1 MQVNHLRGDTMKT
14 RFLAVIAG
22 LIFLTACGQS
32 IIDETPDPFFSQW
45 MSFLSDETAIRNIVI
60 PGSHDAGSVTMPSA
74 AETQNSYIRTQLLY
88 GVRYF
93 DIRVQKKARGLVI
106 FHGPVSG
113 QPFADVLESVKTF
126 LEAHPSETVILDFQ
140 HFKGGSEADTFAA
153 VSQTL
158 GPDRF
163 IVTIPD
169 DMTPLEAADTLTLG
183 ECRGKALI
191 FWGKD
196 YETPESDFLFP
207 RNNDD
212 GSHDNCALESY
223 YVGELHRKSSEVFIR
238 SALPQYYGRFE
249 KKNKGLFVLQCQ
261 LTGKTLLSSIA
272 RREQEHDAGITAYI
286 RGIADDE
293 QRLNLTNI
301 IMRDFLTDDI
311 RKVKTILELNLHKA
325 NLIPESSR
333 PTFAAAVSH

>member
-1 MQVNHLRGDTMKT
+1 MEKEMTIREAQHLVDSWIKT
-14 RFLAVIAG
+14 
-22 LIFLTACGQS
+22 
-32 IIDETPDPFFSQW
+32 
-45 MSFLSDETAIRNIVI
+45 
-60 PGSHDAGSVTMPSA
+60 
-74 AETQNSYIRTQLLY
+74 Y

-93 DIRVQKKARGLVI
+93 DLRVQKKGDELVI

-113 QPFADVLESVKTF
+113 QPFADVLDSVKTF
-126 LEAHPSETVILDFQ
+126 LGAHPSETVILDFQ

-191 FWGKD
+191 FWGKA

-207 RNNDD
+207 RNNDN
-212 GSHDNCALESY
+212 GSLSGCALESY
-223 YVGELHRKSSEVFIR
+223 YVGELHRKESEVFIR
-238 SALPQYYGRFE
+238 SALPQYYDRFE

-261 LTGKTLLSSIA
+261 LTGKTLLSSVA
-272 RREQEHDAGITAYI
+272 RREQEHDAGMTAYI
-286 RGIADDE
+286 REIAGRNRHPAEIINPIILCNQPCVHYDPIRQD
-293 QRLNLTNI
+293 QIYILYKIPHKLSSILT
-301 IMRDFLTDDI
+301 L
-311 RKVKTILELNLHKA
+311 
-325 NLIPESSR
+325 
-333 PTFAAAVSH
+333 

>member
-1 MQVNHLRGDTMKT
+1 M
-14 RFLAVIAG
+14 
-22 LIFLTACGQS
+22 
-32 IIDETPDPFFSQW
+32 
-45 MSFLSDETAIRNIVI
+45 
-60 PGSHDAGSVTMPSA
+60 
-74 AETQNSYIRTQLLY
+74 
-88 GVRYF
+88 
-93 DIRVQKKARGLVI
+93 
-106 FHGPVSG
+106 
-113 QPFADVLESVKTF
+113 PFADVLESVKTF

-169 DMTPLEAADTLTLG
+169 GMTPLEAADTLTLG

-191 FWGKD
+191 FWGKA

-207 RNNDD
+207 RNNDN
-212 GSHDNCALESY
+212 GSLSGCALESY
-223 YVGELHRKSSEVFIR
+223 YVGELHRKESEVFIR

-311 RKVKTILELNLHKA
+311 RKVKTILELNLRKA

>member
-1 MQVNHLRGDTMKT
+1 M
-14 RFLAVIAG
+14 
-22 LIFLTACGQS
+22 
-32 IIDETPDPFFSQW
+32 
-45 MSFLSDETAIRNIVI
+45 
-60 PGSHDAGSVTMPSA
+60 
-74 AETQNSYIRTQLLY
+74 
-88 GVRYF
+88 
-93 DIRVQKKARGLVI
+93 I

-126 LEAHPSETVILDFQ
+126 LEAHSSETVILDFQ

-249 KKNKGLFVLQCQ
+249 KKNKGFFVLQCQ

>member
-1 MQVNHLRGDTMKT
+1 MKPRLLT
-14 RFLAVIAG
+14 FIAG
-22 LIFLTACGQS
+22 VIFLSACGEPV
-32 IIDETPDPFFSQW
+32 IDETPDPFFSQW
-45 MSFLSDETAIRNIVI
+45 MDFLSDDAALRNIVI

-93 DIRVQKKARGLVI
+93 DIRVQKKPRGLVI

-113 QPFADVLESVKTF
+113 QPFADVLESVKAF
-126 LEAHPSETVILDFQ
+126 LETHPSETVILDFQ
-140 HFKGGSEADTFAA
+140 HFKGGSAADTLAA

-158 GPDRF
+158 NPGSF
-163 IVTIPD
+163 IVKIPD
-169 DMTPLEAADTLTLG
+169 GMTPLEAADTLTLG

-191 FWGKD
+191 FWGKA

-207 RNNDD
+207 RNNDN
-212 GSHDNCALESY
+212 GSLSGCALESY

-272 RREQEHDAGITAYI
+272 RREQEHDTGITAYI

>member
-1 MQVNHLRGDTMKT
+1 MKPRLLT
-14 RFLAVIAG
+14 FIAG
-22 LIFLTACGQS
+22 VIFLSACGEPV
-32 IIDETPDPFFSQW
+32 IDEPPDPFFSQW
-45 MSFLSDETAIRNIVI
+45 MDFLSDDAALRNIVI

-93 DIRVQKKARGLVI
+93 E
-106 FHGPVSG
+106 
-113 QPFADVLESVKTF
+113 PFADVLESVKTF

-158 GPDRF
+158 NPGRF
-163 IVTIPD
+163 IVKIPD
-169 DMTPLEAADTLTLG
+169 GMTPLEAADTLTLG

-191 FWGKD
+191 FWGKA

-261 LTGKTLLSSIA
+261 LTGKTLLSSVA
-272 RREQEHDAGITAYI
+272 RREQEHDPGMTAYI
-286 RGIADDE
+286 REIAGDGR
-293 QRLNLTNI
+293 RLDLTNI

-311 RKVKTILELNLHKA
+311 RKVKTILELNLHKP
-325 NLIPESSR
+325 NLIPESGR
-333 PTFAAAVSH
+333 PAFESAVGL

>member
-1 MQVNHLRGDTMKT
+1 MKPRLLT
-14 RFLAVIAG
+14 FIAG
-22 LIFLTACGQS
+22 VIFLSACGEPV
-32 IIDETPDPFFSQW
+32 IDEPPDPFFSQW
-45 MSFLSDETAIRNIVI
+45 MDFLSDDAALRNIVI

-93 DIRVQKKARGLVI
+93 DIRVQKKPCGLVI

-158 GPDRF
+158 NPGRF
-163 IVTIPD
+163 IVKIPD
-169 DMTPLEAADTLTLG
+169 GMTPLEAADTLTLG

-191 FWGKD
+191 FWGKA

-223 YVGELHRKSSEVFIR
+223 YVGELHRKS
-238 SALPQYYGRFE
+238 
-249 KKNKGLFVLQCQ
+249 VLQCQ

-286 RGIADDE
+286 QGIADDE

-311 RKVKTILELNLHKA
+311 RKVKTILELNLHKP
-325 NLIPESSR
+325 NLIPESGR
-333 PTFAAAVSH
+333 PAFESAVGL

>member
-1 MQVNHLRGDTMKT
+1 MKPRLLT
-14 RFLAVIAG
+14 FIAG
-22 LIFLTACGQS
+22 VIFLSACGEPV
-32 IIDETPDPFFSQW
+32 IDEIPDPFFSQW
-45 MSFLSDETAIRNIVI
+45 MDFLSDDAALRNIVI

-93 DIRVQKKARGLVI
+93 DIRVQKKPRGLLI

-113 QPFADVLESVKTF
+113 QPFADVLESVKAF
-126 LEAHPSETVILDFQ
+126 LETHPSETVILDFQ

-169 DMTPLEAADTLTLG
+169 GMTPLEAADTLTLG

-207 RNNDD
+207 RNNDN
-212 GSHDNCALESY
+212 GSLSGCALESY
-223 YVGELHRKSSEVFIR
+223 YVGELHRKESEVFIR

-286 RGIADDE
+286 QGIADDE
-293 QRLNLTNI
+293 QRLDLTNI

-311 RKVKTILELNLHKA
+311 RKVKTILELNLHKP
-325 NLIPESSR
+325 NLIPESGR
-333 PTFAAAVSH
+333 PAFESAVGL